1 MTNKSYIN
9 TLLLQLII
17 LCLFLTACGTED
29 RKNYPQTPEA
39 VVQKFCELDAKG
51 DRLSADTMNN
61 ISDLVAWT
69 DVGGEVMFII
79 DGFAVGKAAIKDSK
93 ATVPV
98 HYINLGSTDFI
109 DFSMP
114 SPKWANPYVYQL
126 VLKNGK
132 WKMDAPVS
140 GPHVDWK
147 TAITYLRKLQKREP
161 ARQASLENIIRK
173 IDQARKQLHKNKQS

>member
-1 MTNKSYIN
+1 MINKSYIN
-9 TLLLQLII
+9 TLSLQLIV
-17 LCLFLTACGTED
+17 LCLFLTVCGAENT
-29 RKNYPQTPEA
+29 KNYPLTPEA

-61 ISDLVAWT
+61 ISHLVAWT
-69 DVGGEVMFII
+69 DEGGEVMFVI
-79 DGFAVGKAAIKDSK
+79 DSFTVGKAAIKDGK

-98 HYINLGSTDFI
+98 HYTNLGSTDFI

-114 SPKWANPYVYQL
+114 SPKWVNPYVYQL

-140 GPHVDWK
+140 APHVDWK
-147 TAITYLRKLQKREP
+147 TAITYLRRLQKREP

-173 IDQARKQLHKNKQS
+173 IDKARKQLHKNKQS